1 MEELFP
7 SRVVKSF
14 VARPKPMTH
23 ITMLLCSSMGSC
35 NIFLVSFWAF
45 LNGWDGGQDR
55 EGPLG

>member
-23 ITMLLCSSMGSC
+23 ISMLT
-35 NIFLVSFWAF
+35 
-45 LNGWDGGQDR
+45 
-55 EGPLG
+55 GPLLVLLVFVRMLVCGR